1 MRPLLLT
8 LTLVASC
15 AFAEHTVSVGGFA
28 NTTLASF
35 NSSPL
40 AVGAAVGW
48 LWTRGPFGVGAGL
61 RVSRPT
67 VTAPVPLEV
76 YVRGAFTAVLG
87 PWEPLLGPELG
98 VSGLSGMAAPPPKRP
113 TDLAAAE
120 RAQTGPVYVAFHTEA
135 LRFRFGRL
143 LLSLLGVDAGT
154 SLTAAGAVLRL
165 QLDVLSLGV
174 RW

>member
-8 LTLVASC
+8 LTLTLVAPC
-15 AFAEHTVSVGGFA
+15 AFAEHTVSVSGFA

-40 AVGAAVGW
+40 AVGPAVGW
-48 LWTRGPFGVGAGL
+48 LWTRGSFGVGAGL

-67 VTAPVPLEV
+67 VTAPVPLEL
-76 YVRGAFTAVLG
+76 YVRGAFTAALG
-87 PWEPLLGPELG
+87 AWEPLLGPEFG
-98 VSGLSGMAAPPPKRP
+98 VSGLSGMAGRASTAPF
-113 TDLAAAE
+113 
-120 RAQTGPVYVAFHTEA
+120 YIAFHTEA

-165 QLDVLSLGV
+165 QLDVLSVGV